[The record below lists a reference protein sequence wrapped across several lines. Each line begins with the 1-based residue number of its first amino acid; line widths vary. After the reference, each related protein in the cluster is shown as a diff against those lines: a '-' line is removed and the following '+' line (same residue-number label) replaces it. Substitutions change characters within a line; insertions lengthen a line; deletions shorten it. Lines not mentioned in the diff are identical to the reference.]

1 MRELCTHFGEPL
13 ARLAAHALRG
23 RIGSGKLG
31 MLGFERLQPSHQRVV
46 FGIADCRLVEHVVK
60 VLMAAEFVA
69 QLFHFA
75 GGIFHWAL
83 IYNLTSTDK
92 CAGCGDTQL
101 TRRQV
106 PNGDRPITAYRNTV
120 LIYNPRAGRLGRGGR
135 ALLTRAVEVLTKNGH
150 TVTVVPT
157 TGPKTAGAMA
167 REHIDRGAD
176 LIIAAGGDGTINEVA
191 DGMVHS
197 KVPLGILPAGTA
209 NVLAMEMGIGSKMER
224 AAEKIETSNPH
235 RISAGHLTCAD
246 GSVSRYFLLMAG
258 AGLDAHIASNV
269 SAAVKARYGKI
280 AYWLAGWRVLGRDLP
295 LFDVESNGQKF
306 RCSFALLSKVRNYGG
321 DFAIAQD
328 VTLFDDE
335 FEMVLFQG
343 KLDPPLLEVFRG
355 ARPQSPSRNEGRYRD
370 PNRGS
375 PTLRSRGCTG
385 LHPDRWR
392 GGGPPAGDGKDRAR
406 CTDAVDSTGVPQTGT
421 LEKEPEKHVR

>member
-1 MRELCTHFGEPL
+1 M
-13 ARLAAHALRG
+13 
-23 RIGSGKLG
+23 
-31 MLGFERLQPSHQRVV
+31 
-46 FGIADCRLVEHVVK
+46 
-60 VLMAAEFVA
+60 
-69 QLFHFA
+69 
-75 GGIFHWAL
+75 
-83 IYNLTSTDK
+83 
-92 CAGCGDTQL
+92 
-101 TRRQV
+101 
-106 PNGDRPITAYRNTV
+106 
-120 LIYNPRAGRLGRGGR
+120 
-135 ALLTRAVEVLTKNGH
+135 TRAVEVLTKNGH

-343 KLDPPLLEVFRG
+343 
-355 ARPQSPSRNEGRYRD
+355 SS
-370 PNRGS
+370 
-375 PTLRSRGCTG
+375 TLRYLKYFAGLVLNRHRGMKGVTVTRTAEAQLSG
-385 LHPDRWR
+385 
-392 GGGPPAGDGKDRAR
+392 PAGVQVYTQIDGEVAGHLPATVKIVP
-406 CTDAVDSTGVPQTGT
+406 DALT
-421 LEKEPEKHVR
+421 LLIPPEYRKPVR